1 MQKYIIR
8 AGFPFVV
15 KLNANGMRLLSL
27 LAGDESAEVTEEEV
41 NVVRMKTR
49 QMVREEI
56 SQSMVTR
63 QQGIKMPK
71 LVQSFWAFSVPLLS

>member
-1 MQKYIIR
+1 MKR

-15 KLNANGMRLLSL
+15 KLNANGIRLLSL
-27 LAGDESAEVTEEEV
+27 LADDESAEVTEEEV

-63 QQGIKMPK
+63 QQGIKMAK